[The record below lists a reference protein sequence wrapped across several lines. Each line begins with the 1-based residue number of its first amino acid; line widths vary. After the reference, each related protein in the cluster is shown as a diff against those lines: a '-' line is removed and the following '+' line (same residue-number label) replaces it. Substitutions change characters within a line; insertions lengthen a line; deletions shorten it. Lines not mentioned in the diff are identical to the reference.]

1 MDDVKM
7 DASETAEGIRGYF
20 KSLADTL
27 AAVDTEPLAEMTR
40 MILEAQQNG
49 NSIFT
54 MGNGGHANTA
64 AHMINDIAKH
74 TISSDDKTEVVA
86 QGKRFRTMC
95 LNDSVSLMTG
105 VANDM
110 GYEHV
115 FSEQLENWCRSG
127 DVVIGISGSGNSENI
142 LRAFET
148 AKARGAKTLCLAG
161 KDGGAARQAADLC
174 IVVPSGKMV
183 QIEDVHL
190 AISHAVADELKKAA
204 QGRAELE
211 G

>member
-1 MDDVKM
+1 MSGTTTGPGEM
-7 DASETAEGIRGYF
+7 ARGIREYF
-20 KSLADTL
+20 RGLAEAL
-27 AAVDTEPLAEMTR
+27 GAVDVEALAHMTR
-40 MILEAQQNG
+40 MILAAQGSG

-74 TISSDDKTEVVA
+74 TISSDDKMEVVA
-86 QGKRFRTMC
+86 QERRFRTMC

-110 GYEHV
+110 GYEHI
-115 FSEQLENWCRSG
+115 FSEQLENWCREG
-127 DVVIGISGSGNSENI
+127 DVVIAISGSGNSGNV
-142 LRAFET
+142 LRAFEV
-148 AKARGAKTLCLAG
+148 AKAHGAKTICLAG
-161 KDGGAARQAADLC
+161 KDGGKAREAADLC
-174 IVVPSGKMV
+174 IVVPSNKMV

-190 AISHAVADELKKAA
+190 AISHAVADELKKAV
-204 QGRAELE
+204 QDRAELE

>member
-1 MDDVKM
+1 MDDVM
-7 DASETAEGIRGYF
+7 TNGSATADGIRDYF
-20 KSLADTL
+20 KSLADVL
-27 AAVDTEPLAEMTR
+27 GGLDTEPLANMTR
-40 MILEAQQNG
+40 MILQAQRNG

-110 GYEHV
+110 GYEHI

-127 DVVIGISGSGNSENI
+127 DVIIGISGSGNSENI
-142 LRAFET
+142 LRAFEI
-148 AKARGAKTLCLAG
+148 AKARGAKTICLAG

-190 AISHAVADELKKAA
+190 AISHAVADELKKAT
-204 QGRAELE
+204 QSRVELE